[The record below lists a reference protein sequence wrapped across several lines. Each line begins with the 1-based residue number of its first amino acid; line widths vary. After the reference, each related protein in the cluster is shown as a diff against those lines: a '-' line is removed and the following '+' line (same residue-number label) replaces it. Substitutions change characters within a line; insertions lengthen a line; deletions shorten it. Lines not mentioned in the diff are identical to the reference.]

1 MITVSGHGNIVSDPE
16 LKSTGSGKAVATLRI
31 AAWNGKDEKLFID
44 LEAWEDLA
52 ENACNSLNK
61 GDRVVFSGTLRED
74 SWQNKDGD
82 KRSKCK
88 ISLKEI
94 GPALTW
100 AVASV
105 TKIDERTAD
114 SERRGAREE
123 GRRQKAERNVEEP
136 F

>member
-1 MITVSGHGNIVSDPE
+1 M
-16 LKSTGSGKAVATLRI
+16 
-31 AAWNGKDEKLFID
+31 
-44 LEAWEDLA
+44 
-52 ENACNSLNK
+52 
-61 GDRVVFSGTLRED
+61 FSGTLRED

-105 TKIDERTAD
+105 TKIDDRTAD
-114 SERRGAREE
+114 SEKRGAREE
-123 GRRQKAERNVEEP
+123 GRRQKAERDVEP